1 MSIGLTVR
9 EAGVVRPL
17 LTAGLYRLH
26 RPELSEI
33 IEQADF
39 ALDEHTLVVKLSAAH
54 HATAEQAITTAAL
67 HAGLAIQDARY
78 W

>member
-1 MSIGLTVR
+1 MSIGLTVW
-9 EAGVVRPL
+9 EVGVVRSL

-39 ALDEHTLVVKLSAAH
+39 ALDEHTLVVKLYAAH
-54 HATAEQAITTAAL
+54 HAAAEQAITTAAL
-67 HAGLAIQDARY
+67 NAGLAIQDARY